1 MREEL
6 TVLWIGAQ
14 DEDERLMAE
23 LAGHLGRVFGCA
35 AQSRRSAD
43 RPADT
48 LDARRGQHSSSAIL
62 HWLAQAFPRQRTLA
76 VTDVDLFLPVLTF
89 VFGEAQLK
97 GHAAVV
103 STARLVPREEHRDP
117 HPRAADRAAVLRARL
132 LTEAVH
138 ELGHTW
144 GLVHCPDRGCAM
156 ARSGTLYD
164 VDVKTPELCPDC
176 ASLLRAAGREGART

>member
-1 MREEL
+1 MVR
-6 TVLWIGAQ
+6 WIGAEA
-14 DEDERLMAE
+14 EDGRLMAE
-23 LAGHLGRVFGCA
+23 LASHLGHVFGCHGEA
-35 AQSRRSAD
+35 ATTPL
-43 RPADT
+43 RPPDT
-48 LDARRGQHSSSAIL
+48 FDPRRGQHSSSKVL
-62 HWLAQAFPRQRTLA
+62 RWLAETWPRQRTLA

-103 STARLVPREEHRDP
+103 STARLAGREDGH
-117 HPRAADRAAVLRARL
+117 AAVRSRL
-132 LTEAVH
+132 WIEAVH

-144 GLVHCPDRGCAM
+144 GLVHCPERTCAM

-176 ASLLRAAGREGART
+176 ASLLRAAEREEAET

>member
-1 MREEL
+1 M
-6 TVLWIGAQ
+6 LWIGAEA
-14 DEDERLMAE
+14 EDERLMAE

-35 AQSRRSAD
+35 ATARRTPG
-43 RPADT
+43 RPPDT

-62 HWLAQAFPRQRTLA
+62 RWLAQAFPRRRTLA

-103 STARLVPREEHRDP
+103 STARLVPREERP
-117 HPRAADRAAVLRARL
+117 PARSADAAAVLHARL

-144 GLVHCPDRGCAM
+144 GLVHCPDRNCAM

-164 VDVKTPELCPDC
+164 VDIKSPELCPDC
-176 ASLLRAAGREGART
+176 ASLLRAAEREGARA